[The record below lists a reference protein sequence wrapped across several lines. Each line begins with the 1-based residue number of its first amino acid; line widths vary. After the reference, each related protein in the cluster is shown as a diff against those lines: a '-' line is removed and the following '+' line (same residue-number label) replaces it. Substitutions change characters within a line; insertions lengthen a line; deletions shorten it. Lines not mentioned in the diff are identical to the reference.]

1 MDRKEFFGLMPLAAL
16 AGWEAKGD
24 PGRILT
30 PAEERFIGVYKLIS
44 SSGSGENPIGRIY
57 YDRAGRMGAM
67 LHPADR
73 KPLPEGEPTVADYR
87 EMLRGLTVYFGTYTI
102 DESTTQVFHHI
113 ESALNPAE
121 IGQQRVRWY
130 KFVGDNRLDLYTRE
144 GFSGTPLV
152 WERLAEG

>member
-1 MDRKEFFGLMPLAAL
+1 MPLAMAGL
-16 AGWEAKGD
+16 AAGRD
-24 PGRILT
+24 PTRLLT
-30 PAEERFIGVYKLIS
+30 TAEERFIGTYKLIS
-44 SSGSGENPIGRIY
+44 SGGSGANPIGRIY

-73 KPLPEGEPTVADYR
+73 KPLPAGEPTVADYR

-102 DESTTQVFHHI
+102 DESTTRVIHHV
-113 ESALNPAE
+113 ESALDPAE
-121 IGQQRVRWY
+121 IGKERVRWY
-130 KFVGDNRLDLYTRE
+130 KFVGDDRLDLYTRD